1 MEFSATTD
9 APRSQQADAIV
20 VGVFDYRQLSNAAA
34 ELDRASDG
42 YIRTV
47 LESGDLDGKA
57 DTSLLLHNVPGVSA
71 RRVLLVACGSAD
83 GFDLRRYR
91 RANALA
97 ARVLD
102 SSGAS
107 GALTCLPN
115 LPVVDADTRRRARAA
130 VEASS
135 ASRYRFD
142 EFKSEP
148 EQPPWPLN
156 RLTVA
161 TTDDDL
167 AAVESGIAEAR
178 AIAAGIDLTRDLA
191 NRPANI
197 CTPTH
202 LAEQAQTL
210 GREHERI
217 TTSVLE
223 ESDMAELGMG
233 AFLAVSQGSRQPA
246 KLITMEYRGAR
257 DANSRPFVFV
267 GKGVTFDSGGIS
279 IKPAEAMDEMKYD
292 MGGAASVFGVL
303 HACADMELEA
313 NVVGLMPAVEN
324 MPDGNATRPGDIL
337 TSLSGQTVEVM
348 NTDAEGRLILCD
360 ALTYAKRFDPESIID
375 VATLTGACII
385 ALGRHASALMTPNDE
400 LATQLSEAGEKS
412 GDRCWRLPLWDDYQ
426 EQLRSPFADCVNVA
440 GREAGSITAG
450 CFLQRFT
457 REYERWAHFDIA
469 GTAWNTGER
478 KGATGRPVPLFM
490 QYLLDRVDA

>member
-1 MEFSATTD
+1 MEFSATT
-9 APRSQQADAIV
+9 AAAKSQQTDAVI
-20 VGVFDYRQLSNAAA
+20 VGVFDHRQLSNAAA

-42 YIRTV
+42 YIRAV
-47 LESGDLDGKA
+47 LDSGDLDGKA

-71 RRVLLVACGSAD
+71 RRVLLVGCGFAHD
-83 GFDLRRYR
+83 FDLRKYQ

-107 GALTCLPN
+107 SALTCLPG

-135 ASRYRFD
+135 ASQYRFD

-148 EQPPWPLN
+148 EHPSHPLS
-156 RLTVA
+156 RLVLSTS
-161 TTDDDL
+161 DDDID
-167 AAVESGIAEAR
+167 AVESGIAEAR
-178 AIAAGIDLTRDLA
+178 AIAAGISLTRDLA

-202 LAEQAQTL
+202 LAEQAQIL
-210 GREHERI
+210 GHEHERI

-223 ESDMAELGMG
+223 ESDMTELGMG
-233 AFLAVSQGSRQPA
+233 ALLAVSQGSRQPA

-257 DANSRPFVFV
+257 DEHARPFVFV

-279 IKPAEAMDEMKYD
+279 IKPSEAMDEMKYD
-292 MGGAASVFGVL
+292 MGGAASVFGVMR
-303 HACADMELEA
+303 ACAEMGLEA
-313 NVVGLMPAVEN
+313 NVVGLIPAVEN

-337 TSLSGQTVEVM
+337 TSLSGQTIEVI

-360 ALTYAKRFDPESIID
+360 ALTYAKRFDPETIID
-375 VATLTGACII
+375 VATLTGACLV

-400 LATQLSEAGEKS
+400 LAAQLSEAGEKS
-412 GDRCWRLPLWDDYQ
+412 GDRCWRLPLWEDYQ
-426 EQLRSPFADCVNVA
+426 EQLRSPFADFVNVA
-440 GREAGSITAG
+440 GREAGSIAAG
-450 CFLQRFT
+450 CFLHRFT

-490 QYLLDRVDA
+490 QYLLDRVGG